1 MIGRIQAK
9 ICGLTDPGEAAA
21 VAAMGA
27 DAIGLVFFP
36 KSPRHLSDD
45 NARAVADALPTD
57 MARIGVFV
65 DMDADTVLRKAKRCG
80 LTGVQLHGRETP
92 ETVERLRDEGLTV
105 IKGLFASRSPG
116 LEESGDYRPSAFLA
130 ECGKGT
136 LPGGNAKT
144 WDWSAART
152 LGRGRPLVLA
162 GGLNPDNVIDA
173 VREALPDAVDVSSG
187 VEASPGRKDL
197 KRVRAFLEALTRA
210 PRKTPSRRIF

>member
-21 VAAMGA
+21 VAALGA
-27 DAIGLVFFP
+27 DAIGFVFFP
-36 KSPRHLSDD
+36 KSPRHLTDE
-45 NARAVADALPTD
+45 NARAVAEALPTT
-57 MARIGVFV
+57 MSRIGVFV
-65 DMDADTVLRKAKRCG
+65 DEDVDTVLRKVELCG

-92 ETVERLRDEGLTV
+92 EMVERLRDEGLTV
-105 IKGLFASRSPG
+105 LKGLFASRKPG
-116 LEESGDYRPSAFLA
+116 FDEAGPYSPSAFLV
-130 ECGKGT
+130 ECGKGA
-136 LPGGNAKT
+136 LPGGNAKA
-144 WDWSAART
+144 WDWSSARA

-162 GGLNPDNVIDA
+162 GGLTPDNVIEA

-197 KRVRAFLEALTRA
+197 KRVRAFLEALARA